1 MAELQKKQKTN
12 KKNIKKQIFF
22 QSSSQSLIIANASFK
37 SNPSHDS
44 KNKTDRSIQKT
55 ISMAGQNLSKY
66 NRGSYFLFLFF
77 SLSEML
83 TTQLKVYTDQNIQSE
98 VVPLE
103 TTQTRLVSDRNITFI
118 LQ

>member
-1 MAELQKKQKTN
+1 MSWQSCKKKEE
-12 KKNIKKQIFF
+12 KKFKNIF
-22 QSSSQSLIIANASFK
+22 QSGSQSLIIAKKCFFQVKSFTRQQ
-37 SNPSHDS
+37 
-44 KNKTDRSIQKT
+44 NKTDQSIRT
-55 ISMAGQNLSKY
+55 ISMAGQTGAFKIQP
-66 NRGSYFLFLFF
+66 RILFF

-83 TTQLKVYTDQNIQSE
+83 TTQLKVYTDQNVQSE

>member
-1 MAELQKKQKTN
+1 
-12 KKNIKKQIFF
+12 
-22 QSSSQSLIIANASFK
+22 
-37 SNPSHDS
+37 
-44 KNKTDRSIQKT
+44 
-55 ISMAGQNLSKY
+55 MAGQTGTFKTQP
-66 NRGSYFLFLFF
+66 RILFF

>member
-1 MAELQKKQKTN
+1 
-12 KKNIKKQIFF
+12 
-22 QSSSQSLIIANASFK
+22 
-37 SNPSHDS
+37 
-44 KNKTDRSIQKT
+44 
-55 ISMAGQNLSKY
+55 MAGQTEEFFKKTTKGLIFS
-66 NRGSYFLFLFF
+66 SFFLFK
-77 SLSEML
+77 SLSE

>member
-1 MAELQKKQKTN
+1 M
-12 KKNIKKQIFF
+12 
-22 QSSSQSLIIANASFK
+22 
-37 SNPSHDS
+37 
-44 KNKTDRSIQKT
+44 
-55 ISMAGQNLSKY
+55 SMAGQTGTFKIQP
-66 NRGSYFLFLFF
+66 RILFFF

>member
-1 MAELQKKQKTN
+1 
-12 KKNIKKQIFF
+12 
-22 QSSSQSLIIANASFK
+22 
-37 SNPSHDS
+37 
-44 KNKTDRSIQKT
+44 
-55 ISMAGQNLSKY
+55 MAGQTGTFKIQPRILFFFFFNFLNL
-66 NRGSYFLFLFF
+66 F

>member
-1 MAELQKKQKTN
+1 
-12 KKNIKKQIFF
+12 
-22 QSSSQSLIIANASFK
+22 
-37 SNPSHDS
+37 
-44 KNKTDRSIQKT
+44 
-55 ISMAGQNLSKY
+55 MAGQTEESFKRQL
-66 NRGSYFLFLFF
+66 RVLFFPLFFLFK
-77 SLSEML
+77 SLSE

>member
-1 MAELQKKQKTN
+1 
-12 KKNIKKQIFF
+12 
-22 QSSSQSLIIANASFK
+22 
-37 SNPSHDS
+37 
-44 KNKTDRSIQKT
+44 
-55 ISMAGQNLSKY
+55 MAGQTGTFKIQPRILLFFFLNFLNL
-66 NRGSYFLFLFF
+66 F